1 MSTKTTVFLTEDNE
15 HCYTDCVYPKYDDS
29 GNWNGDS
36 LFLEIDSKNLGSF
49 EFDRHEGAVIEI
61 KPNCELYK
69 ILISKRQ

>member
-15 HCYTDCVYPKYDDS
+15 HCYTDCNYPKTDEN
-29 GNWNGDS
+29 GEWIGDS
-36 LFLEIDSKNLGSF
+36 LFLEIDRKNLG
-49 EFDRHEGAVIEI
+49 EFAIDRYEGAIIEI